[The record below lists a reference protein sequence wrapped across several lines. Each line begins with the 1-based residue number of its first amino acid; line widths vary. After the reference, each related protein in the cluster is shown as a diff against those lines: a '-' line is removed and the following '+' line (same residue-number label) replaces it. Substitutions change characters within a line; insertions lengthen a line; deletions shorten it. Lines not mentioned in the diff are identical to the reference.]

1 MKEAV
6 KIIFGE
12 FFGTLIFIS
21 VALGKLKLEISRRL
35 TFFDAI
41 KNINEN
47 VISILG
53 GVAQFVLGTNSYLG
67 LCLAF
72 AFGAAIGI
80 FNAANLSGGHLN
92 PAVTVALC
100 ITDRCKWKNIP
111 FYWIGQFI
119 GAFAAAALVYGT
131 YSDGILH
138 LDPELR

>member
-1 MKEAV
+1 M
-6 KIIFGE
+6 
-12 FFGTLIFIS
+12 
-21 VALGKLKLEISRRL
+21 
-35 TFFDAI
+35 
-41 KNINEN
+41 
-47 VISILG
+47 
-53 GVAQFVLGTNSYLG
+53 G

-138 LDPELR
+138 LDPELRYIIKSVG

>member
-21 VALGKLKLEISRRL
+21 VALGKSQRITVRNIKHFVEKLL
-35 TFFDAI
+35 H
-41 KNINEN
+41 KQ
-47 VISILG
+47 ILG

-111 FYWIGQFI
+111 FYWIGQFV

-131 YSDGILH
+131 YSDGIIH

>member
-1 MKEAV
+1 M
-6 KIIFGE
+6 
-12 FFGTLIFIS
+12 
-21 VALGKLKLEISRRL
+21 
-35 TFFDAI
+35 
-41 KNINEN
+41 
-47 VISILG
+47 
-53 GVAQFVLGTNSYLG
+53 G

-138 LDPELR
+138 LDPELRLEVKLFDWLRVLAYENSAF

>member
-1 MKEAV
+1 M
-6 KIIFGE
+6 
-12 FFGTLIFIS
+12 
-21 VALGKLKLEISRRL
+21 
-35 TFFDAI
+35 
-41 KNINEN
+41 N
-47 VISILG
+47 SILG

-80 FNAANLSGGHLN
+80 FNAVNLSGGHLN

-138 LDPELR
+138 LDPELRLEVKLFDWPRLLAVAHES

>member
-1 MKEAV
+1 M
-6 KIIFGE
+6 
-12 FFGTLIFIS
+12 
-21 VALGKLKLEISRRL
+21 
-35 TFFDAI
+35 
-41 KNINEN
+41 
-47 VISILG
+47 
-53 GVAQFVLGTNSYLG
+53 G

-138 LDPELR
+138 LDPELRYIQIACLTSDWLTPICEILGMS